1 MSNTVILAVDPS
13 DLQTVDALT
22 LAGPLT
28 ALVAV
33 VPGIG
38 RGIGDYG
45 HSDVPPKAKLRKSHA
60 AKGRT

>member
-33 VPGIG
+33 CLVLAVVLVITVIVMSRP
-38 RGIGDYG
+38 R
-45 HSDVPPKAKLRKSHA
+45 
-60 AKGRT
+60 